1 MEESTGGTH
10 STTLAARPDVSA
22 DLDIVPDWSRVDDRD
37 VDSEDEQVDE
47 RRTPP
52 AVAGGGRRSKRKGPW
67 LNVALE
73 EFIKDNPE
81 VVGDEPARPRQ
92 PRARGKHKQSHTW
105 CSKVGFFYER
115 TDAVLLFLQ
124 GAGSCFI

>member
-22 DLDIVPDWSRVDDRD
+22 DLELVPDWSRPDDRD

-52 AVAGGGRRSKRKGPW
+52 AVAGGGRTSKRKGPW
-67 LNVALE
+67 LNVHWRNL
-73 EFIKDNPE
+73 
-81 VVGDEPARPRQ
+81 
-92 PRARGKHKQSHTW
+92 
-105 CSKVGFFYER
+105 
-115 TDAVLLFLQ
+115 
-124 GAGSCFI
+124 